1 MLTLAEVLAGG
12 IMNRT
17 QLFWQSILVVAF
29 AAVGRLFAAQTGDAL
44 KIPGDFKHWY
54 LVHSTLITK
63 DENKFGLFPG
73 VHLIYVN
80 ATGFDRLKRGGSTP
94 YPDGTMF
101 ADDVRTFS
109 AVEDGSYLEGADR
122 KAITLMVKDSKKYA
136 STGGWGFQAWA
147 GGDSTKPIVTDSV
160 KQCYACHVPQNAQDF
175 TFSKFLE

>member
-1 MLTLAEVLAGG
+1 MK
-12 IMNRT
+12 RT
-17 QLFWQSILVVAF
+17 KLFWQSILIVAF
-29 AAVGRLFAAQTGDAL
+29 VAVGTLFAAQTGDAL

-63 DENKFGLFPG
+63 ENNKFGLFPG

-101 ADDVRTFS
+101 TDDVREFS
-109 AVEDGSYLEGADR
+109 ATDDGSYLEGAAR

-147 GGDSTKPIVTDSV
+147 GGDVKKPIATDTV
-160 KQCYACHVPQNAQDF
+160 KQCFNCHVPQKAQDF
-175 TFSKFLE
+175 TYSKYLE

>member
-1 MLTLAEVLAGG
+1 MKR
-12 IMNRT
+12 MR
-17 QLFWQSILVVAF
+17 LFGQSMLVVSF
-29 AAVGRLFAAQTGDAL
+29 AAVGTLFAAQTSDAL
-44 KIPGDFKHWY
+44 KIHGDFKHWY

-101 ADDVRTFS
+101 TDDVREFS
-109 AVEDGSYLEGADR
+109 ATDDGSYLEGAAR

-136 STGGWGFQAWA
+136 STGGWGCRASRTST
-147 GGDSTKPIVTDSV
+147 DSTLGLGRNTVGGTRPTTAAEAQYATFTDT
-160 KQCYACHVPQNAQDF
+160 AP
-175 TFSKFLE
+175 

>member
-1 MLTLAEVLAGG
+1 MK
-12 IMNRT
+12 RT
-17 QLFWQSILVVAF
+17 KLFWQSILIVAF
-29 AAVGRLFAAQTGDAL
+29 AAVGTLFAVQTGDAL

-54 LVHSTLITK
+54 LVHSNLITK
-63 DENKFGLFPG
+63 DDNKFGLFPG

-101 ADDVRTFS
+101 ADDVRDFS
-109 AVEDGSYLEGADR
+109 AEDGNYLEGTAR

-147 GGDSTKPIVTDSV
+147 GGDPTKPIATDSV
-160 KQCYACHVPQNAQDF
+160 KQCFNCHVPQKAQDY
-175 TFSKFLE
+175 TFSKYLE